1 MLSNF
6 WIYFLHVCCTPQFR
20 AGATSLNKL
29 ITIVFVLAH
38 RLVELQQVYF
48 VLLPDTQSLGVIEH
62 FCNVSLGVHVSQH
75 AAGVHFPI
83 HIPTTTSHRHHH
95 HNVCA
100 IRSNKNGGASTK
112 QFRVSSRIGSASHSS
127 RTHWSFLLRF
137 SFVLQPRFYKAV
149 SCISSACHR
158 SRTHWSFLLRFSF
171 VLQPRFYKE
180 VQQKRKGAEDA
191 TRRKRHRR
199 RICMFNSWQQNGG
212 ASTKQFLNF
221 EPYWFGLSQLAH
233 SLVLFVSV
241 FLCFA
246 TQV

>member
-1 MLSNF
+1 MCFCCLVCCQISGY
-6 WIYFLHVCCTPQFR
+6 IFLHVCCTPQFR

-95 HNVCA
+95 HNVCS
-100 IRSNKNGGASTK
+100 IRGNKNGGASTK
-112 QFRVSSRIGSASHSS
+112 QFRVSSR
-127 RTHWSFLLRF
+127 
-137 SFVLQPRFYKAV
+137 
-149 SCISSACHR
+149 
-158 SRTHWSFLLRFSF
+158 
-171 VLQPRFYKE
+171 
-180 VQQKRKGAEDA
+180 
-191 TRRKRHRR
+191 
-199 RICMFNSWQQNGG
+199 
-212 ASTKQFLNF
+212 
-221 EPYWFGLSQLAH
+221 YWLGLSQLAH
-233 SLVLFVSV
+233 SLVLFASV

-246 TQV
+246 TQVLQRSTTEEERGRGRNTKKAPQKEAGEPI